1 MKIYACS
8 LLAAVS
14 LSLSSRAYAGKEI
27 YVVTGPVVEVC
38 CPENTANGAR
48 AQKLSNI
55 SVKKDN
61 ERLQIEILTKDM
73 FDVEGHAPTRINAQ
87 PKVGDLVSFV
97 CRASLF
103 DFVGA
108 HVTAPRNLI
117 MYRHSL
123 AHFQ

>member
-73 FDVEGHAPTRINAQ
+73 FDVEGHAATRINAQ
-87 PKVGDLVSFV
+87 PKVGDLVIV
-97 CRASLF
+97 
-103 DFVGA
+103 
-108 HVTAPRNLI
+108 H
-117 MYRHSL
+117 YRRETTRFRGGL
-123 AHFQ
+123 LWADQIQVKAAKGPKQ